1 MFMIKRR
8 DGVSEGIWLRQ
19 GEISLVTYD
28 EVQELKVQ
36 LNVVA

>member
-1 MFMIKRR
+1 M
-8 DGVSEGIWLRQ
+8 SEGIWLRQ
-19 GEISLVTYD
+19 DEISLVTYD